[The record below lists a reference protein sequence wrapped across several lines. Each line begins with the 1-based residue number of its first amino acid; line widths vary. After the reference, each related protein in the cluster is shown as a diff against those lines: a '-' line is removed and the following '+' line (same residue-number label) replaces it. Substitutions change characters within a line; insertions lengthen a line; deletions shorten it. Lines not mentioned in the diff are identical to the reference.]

1 MPKEIRTA
9 DRIFLLLCFTLLIF
23 GLIMLSS
30 ASAPAG
36 YAKFGDTYYFIKK
49 QIFFGFLP
57 GLFLFMLFGH
67 LNYNFLKKISPLIYL
82 FSLLALILVFVPGI
96 GLVINGSRSWLSIFS
111 YTFQP
116 SELAKLATIMMC
128 ARLLANRENLQDWK
142 NGLLPIIIMIA
153 PAVIL
158 IVIQPD
164 IGTLSILLVTIFVM
178 LYLGGA
184 KKTHLLVLGLLGA
197 VGLASLLLITP
208 YRVQRLTTFLHPE
221 LDPKGIGYQIN
232 QAYLAIGSGGLWGL
246 GLGHSRQK
254 FQYLPEVQADSIFA
268 VIAEELGFIVLL
280 GVVFLITFITIRG
293 LKIAQGAE
301 DGFARLLVSGIMI
314 WFVWQSFLNI
324 GSIIGLLPLT
334 GVPLPFISHGGS
346 ALLVIL
352 AAFGMVA
359 NVSKNSKIK
368 SV

>member
-1 MPKEIRTA
+1 M
-9 DRIFLLLCFTLLIF
+9 
-23 GLIMLSS
+23 
-30 ASAPAG
+30 
-36 YAKFGDTYYFIKK
+36 
-49 QIFFGFLP
+49 
-57 GLFLFMLFGH
+57 
-67 LNYNFLKKISPLIYL
+67 
-82 FSLLALILVFVPGI
+82 
-96 GLVINGSRSWLSIFS
+96 
-111 YTFQP
+111 
-116 SELAKLATIMMC
+116 
-128 ARLLANRENLQDWK
+128 
-142 NGLLPIIIMIA
+142 
-153 PAVIL
+153 
-158 IVIQPD
+158 
-164 IGTLSILLVTIFVM
+164 
-178 LYLGGA
+178 
-184 KKTHLLVLGLLGA
+184 
-197 VGLASLLLITP
+197 
-208 YRVQRLTTFLHPE
+208 
-221 LDPKGIGYQIN
+221 
-232 QAYLAIGSGGLWGL
+232 AIGSGGLWGL